1 MPDIP
6 VLYSPL
12 TNAEQSLWARVL
24 YPYQGGRSFGAV
36 LQTALFGID
45 APCVAM
51 VDLIG
56 RRLVITTGENT
67 KSAIRALVPGSAAV
81 CTPVLVYGQSATRWN
96 LVSDAWFYAGGALVN
111 LCLPQLSKRTCGAF
125 VDAALKLA
133 GAQDAF
139 AVIDQ
144 ADGGTVKLWLDFGNT
159 SRPAMLALPVVSETV
174 GMEWPEEGTLLP
186 FEGGPT

>member
-1 MPDIP
+1 MPKIP
-6 VLYSPL
+6 TLYDPL
-12 TNAEQSLWARVL
+12 TNAAQSNWARVV
-24 YPYQGGRSFGAV
+24 YPYQGERSFGKV
-36 LQTALFGID
+36 LQTAFFGFTD
-45 APCVAM
+45 PCVAM

-56 RRLVITTGENT
+56 RRLVISTGGTTQ
-67 KSAIRALVPGSAAV
+67 SAIRSLVPGSAAV

-96 LVSDAWFYAGGALVN
+96 LVSDVWLYAGGGLAD

-144 ADGGTVKLWLDFGNT
+144 ADGGSVKLWLDFGDV
-159 SRPAMLALPVVSETV
+159 SRPAMLALPVSAETV
-174 GMEWPEEGTLLP
+174 GIEWPAEGTLLP
-186 FEGGPT
+186 FEGGPV